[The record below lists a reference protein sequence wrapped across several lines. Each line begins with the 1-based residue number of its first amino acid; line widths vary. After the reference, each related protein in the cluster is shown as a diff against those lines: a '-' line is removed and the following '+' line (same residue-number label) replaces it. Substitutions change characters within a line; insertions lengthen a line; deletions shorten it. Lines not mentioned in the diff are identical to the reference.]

1 MPSLHIR
8 LSCPRSLFPVYFL
21 SISCL
26 FPVYLFISP
35 IDTQCFMEQVLQ
47 SSVRSV
53 IPFYLFSVQNTRMC
67 PPPLPVFHSVWYF
80 PKGIF
85 PSDNFPSVDFQM
97 CNFPS
102 GNFPKVRVGPLRRNM
117 LQWGTGRVLWL
128 EQEVATWEKSFGKV
142 ARFR

>member
-67 PPPLPVFHSVWYF
+67 PPPSACVPQCLVLSQVT
-80 PKGIF
+80 IF
-85 PSDNFPSVDFQM
+85 QVSTSQM

-102 GNFPKVRVGPLRRNM
+102 GNFPKVRLGPLRRNM